1 MNDGDTLNDNDENA
15 KVDAR
20 FLELLTHYYTIAMLE
35 SFIARA
41 DEGMRVKPD
50 GQLARWHKTLAWLK
64 QTELEQEQQSA
75 PVTAQRRAEVYEH
88 GG

>member
-1 MNDGDTLNDNDENA
+1 MSDSDTLNGNDESA

-41 DEGMRVKPD
+41 NEGMRVKPD
-50 GQLARWHKTLAWLK
+50 GQLARWRKTLAWLK
-64 QTELEQEQQSA
+64 QAELEQQSA
-75 PVTAQRRAEVYEH
+75 SVTAQRRVEVYEH